1 MFIDRTAALIGE
13 EGIEKLRSARVA
25 VFGIGGVGGYVAEA
39 LARSGVGHIDLI
51 DADVVTET
59 NINRQII
66 ALNST
71 LGKPKA
77 EVMRARI
84 LDINPEADVR
94 AFNFFYSE
102 ETAKA
107 IDLKNYNYIADA
119 IDSVK
124 SKLTLIKRAVSDGTK
139 IVSAMGAG
147 NKYDPERF
155 RVTDISKTTN
165 CPLARVIR
173 RELRASGITRLNV
186 VASDEI
192 PKRAATDTETGKTVP
207 SSIIYCPAVAGL
219 LMAYKITEDIIGLG
233 K

>member
-13 EGIEKLRSARVA
+13 EGIEKLHSARVA

>member
-192 PKRAATDTETGKTVP
+192 PKRASTDTETGKTVP

>member
-124 SKLTLIKRAVSDGTK
+124 SKLTLIKRAISDGTK

>member
-13 EGIEKLRSARVA
+13 EGIAKLRSARVA

>member
-207 SSIIYCPAVAGL
+207 SSIIYCPAVVGL
-219 LMAYKITEDIIGLG
+219 LMAYKITEDIIGLA